1 MRSLIVV
8 ILIVSCTLQ
17 VRSQT
22 EKQDPIPATSIFLE
36 VFGNNVQ
43 YSINYDRI
51 IGYHHKYL
59 DGIRVGLSPYMN
71 YFAVNGRTA
80 LTAGYYRLYGKN
92 NKFFE
97 AGLGLNSFFSF
108 KPDSP
113 FSLGFVLNVGYRKQ
127 GIENKPFFFRVAF
140 TPMIVFEV
148 TGNPQ
153 PNLDFAGPWGGVSLG
168 YTFRNP
174 KVERKIH

>member
-1 MRSLIVV
+1 MRIILVFCLV
-8 ILIVSCTLQ
+8 ILFPFWVK
-17 VRSQT
+17 SQPT
-22 EKQDPIPATSIFLE
+22 EQESIPTTSIYLE
-36 VFGNNVQ
+36 IFGNNVE

-59 DGIRVGLSPYMN
+59 DGIRVGLSPYIN
-71 YFAVNGRTA
+71 YFVVNGQTA

-97 AGLGLNSFFSF
+97 AGLGLNSFFAF

-113 FSLGFVLNVGYRKQ
+113 VSLGLVLNVGYRKQ
-127 GIENKPFFFRVAF
+127 GMVGKPFFFRVAF
-140 TPMIVFEV
+140 TPMIVFKV

-153 PNLDFAGPWGGVSLG
+153 PNLDFLGPWGGISFG
-168 YTFRNP
+168 YTFR
-174 KVERKIH
+174 KAKMERKIR